1 MPHGKGA
8 PGAPFLRWV
17 KRRQCRYAKVV
28 VNNTCAMSV
37 LRSLRIVL
45 GALAVLLC
53 AGAAAQSE
61 DDKKC
66 LACHAQEG
74 LTKTFGKDETL
85 SLRVNGEEVAKSIHG
100 PLGCAACHS
109 DVDLA
114 KHPGAG
120 PAYGSVREFSLA
132 KSAVCSRCHDDAA
145 KQYQESVH
153 AARIKAGHA
162 LAPTCSGCHGAHSVS
177 PRTAY
182 ETCVGCHSAQLEA
195 HRQWLPNTAQHHEA
209 VSCAACHAPA
219 SARMVDLRLYDRASR
234 AWVTE
239 KAGEPWFE
247 KLAKSVD
254 ANKNGLDAEELQS
267 LLKQIAN
274 GGAAQKAFR
283 GRIELRSNVEAHRL
297 SGKVQAIRAC
307 GNCHQAGAEP
317 FQNVTVS
324 VAGADGRAVRHEA
337 QRQVLH
343 APLSIASL
351 PEFYAIGATRSPL
364 LDMLFV
370 LALLSGIAVP
380 VGHLSLRWV
389 IRKYFS

>member
-1 MPHGKGA
+1 
-8 PGAPFLRWV
+8 
-17 KRRQCRYAKVV
+17 
-28 VNNTCAMSV
+28 MS
-37 LRSLRIVL
+37 LSRSLR
-45 GALAVLLC
+45 AVLALL
-53 AGAAAQSE
+53 ALLLSASAAAQSE
-61 DDKKC
+61 EDNKC

-74 LTKTFGKDETL
+74 LSKTFGKAETL

-100 PLGCAACHS
+100 PLGCIACHG

-132 KSAVCSRCHDDAA
+132 KSAACSQCHDEAA
-145 KQYQESVH
+145 KQYQDSVH
-153 AARIKAGHA
+153 AARIKAGNA
-162 LAPTCSGCHGAHSVS
+162 LAPTCTGCHSAHSVS

-182 ETCVGCHSAQLEA
+182 QTCVGCHAEQLEA
-195 HRQWLPNTAQHHEA
+195 HRQWLPNAARHHEV

-254 ANKNGLDAEELQS
+254 ADHNGLDAEELRS
-267 LLKQIAN
+267 LLKQVGQGN
-274 GGAAQKAFR
+274 GAAQRTLR

-317 FQNVTVS
+317 FQTVAVS
-324 VAGADGRAVRHEA
+324 VTGADGRAVRHDA
-337 QRQVLH
+337 QRQVLN
-343 APLSIASL
+343 APLAIASL
-351 PEFYAIGATRSPL
+351 PEFYAIGGTRSPL
-364 LDMLFV
+364 LDVLFV

-380 VGHLSLRWV
+380 VVHMSARRI
-389 IRKYFS
+389 IRKYFSREDAA